1 MKNWDKAVALSGVS
15 DLMRVEEKGLRR
27 GGAWHLITC
36 EYPPRTGG
44 VSDYTRLV
52 AEGLS
57 EAGDE
62 VHVWCPPSVVDESVA
77 VKSDA
82 GNVNDIKEAASSRAR
97 GRGVVHRG

>member
-1 MKNWDKAVALSGVS
+1 MDKKLRQGRGPVGVS
-15 DLMRVEEKGLRR
+15 DLTRVEEKGLRR

-77 VKSDA
+77 VKDLTS
-82 GNVNDIKEAASSRAR
+82 I
-97 GRGVVHRG
+97 